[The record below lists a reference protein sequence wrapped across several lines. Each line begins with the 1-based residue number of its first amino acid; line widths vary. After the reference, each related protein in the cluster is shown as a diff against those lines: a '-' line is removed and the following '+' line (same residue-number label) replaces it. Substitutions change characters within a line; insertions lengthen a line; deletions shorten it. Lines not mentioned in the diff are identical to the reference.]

1 MNRSLA
7 VFDKSPENQA
17 IPSFLRFVIAVEC
30 CVVFTAA
37 FLLFF
42 LPGFSANVW
51 AWTIPPFNARFVG
64 AVYFAA
70 YVPLILFWLNPRW
83 TPGRLVLWMIFVF
96 TALIM
101 LAMFIHW
108 DSFAW
113 DRPATFL
120 VFWPLYIFLPINSAV
135 FLYKFRNVELKIT
148 ANLSPVWQIILKTF
162 ALLTGLYGIGLFFA
176 PETLTRFW
184 PWPVDAFHARIY
196 ASAFI
201 TPAAGAWILS
211 IRRGAVSE
219 YFTFGL
225 NLLAGGILPIL
236 GMLITH
242 LNAPPER
249 QVDFG
254 SIGTWSFF
262 LFFLATGVLG
272 ALQVRLAFQTSNKTE
287 KK

>member
-1 MNRSLA
+1 M
-7 VFDKSPENQA
+7 FDKSPENPA
-17 IPSFLRFVIAVEC
+17 IPSYLRFVTAVEC

-37 FLLFF
+37 FILFF
-42 LPGFSANVW
+42 LPAFSESVW
-51 AWTIPPFNARFVG
+51 SWAIPPFNARFVG

-70 YVPLILFWLNPRW
+70 YIPLILFWLNPRW

-101 LAMFIHW
+101 IAMFLHV

-120 VFWPLYIFLPINSAV
+120 VFWPLYIFLPINSAI
-135 FLYKFRNVELKIT
+135 FLYKFRNVELKIQDD
-148 ANLSPVWQIILKTF
+148 LSPTWKTILKLF
-162 ALLTGLYGIGLFFA
+162 ALLTGIYGIGLFFA

-196 ASAFI
+196 ASAFV
-201 TPAAGAWILS
+201 TPAVGAWILS
-211 IRRGAVSE
+211 GRRGAASE
-219 YFTFGL
+219 YLTFGL

-236 GMLITH
+236 GTLLTH
-242 LNAPPER
+242 LNVPPER

-254 SIGTWSFF
+254 SLGTWIFF

-272 ALQVRLAFQTSNKTE
+272 ALQVRLAFQTKNKME
-287 KK
+287 NK